1 MPEHK
6 NQFSSANAPVRDEV
20 GTAQA
25 PAGPSGKS
33 VQPASMVRLK
43 LVDQM
48 ENAGSAKLM
57 LIRAAA
63 GFGKSTLLRQY
74 RERCRATGRQ
84 TAWLSLEPTDND
96 LSRFISRLDA
106 CVGELDPEGLIEGG
120 VLDTISDVE
129 PVYTLLESIAGQAR
143 PFSILLDE
151 FEVIQSP
158 AVLNFIQQLLAALP
172 PHGCLVIASRT
183 APEIG
188 LGRIRARGQ
197 LLEVDPG
204 ALRFSLEETG
214 TFLRETHRLQLDSGD
229 IAALHRC
236 TEGWIAALY
245 LAALSLKG
253 RDDPSAF
260 IQSFSGS
267 NLNLAAYLAE
277 QILAQQSEECRRFLL
292 QTSVLNRFCAPLC
305 DALTG
310 RNDSQAMIE
319 SLLRANLFL
328 FPADEEQRWFRYHS
342 LFAGFLQDVLERQTP
357 GAARELHRAAAH
369 WYLSVKQPI
378 PAIDHLISAGDTDEA
393 IAQLTEHLDDLV
405 RGGLVRLLVRW
416 LAQLPPAALGHSPRL
431 QLASAWALVL
441 CRRYQSAQEFI
452 ASYRPSPEIE
462 SARVIL
468 LACTDRMEEAYEFG
482 QSLLRRLPTDDHFV
496 YGLTANTMAYV
507 MQATGHYEEAR
518 RLLSEAIPY
527 VSQQGAGFMRNVA
540 ASVESILDLAQGRL
554 GNALARLQ
562 AFTQQQADTAADN
575 QFGAQI
581 SLDMI
586 RSVTLY
592 EVDDLEGAQRVLN
605 EGLSYSID
613 SGVADALISSH
624 VLLSRIAA
632 LRGDTVAGQ
641 RYLNDLETIGRDG
654 GSSRIQCSAWMERTR
669 VATLEGRLDAAQ
681 QALRQVEK
689 YSDWDR
695 PDVFMYSNDVD
706 TPAITRLRLRVA
718 QGQCAQSLDGLR
730 EAIAEAQGHSLM
742 RRALKLRLLHA
753 LALDGAGRQ
762 TEAFDV
768 LTEALQFASHEG
780 FLRTFLDEGKRLAEL
795 LQRWAVTFQA
805 RSRSLGIAPGF
816 LADLLK
822 RLEPARQDSASDGGR
837 DALTKRELQII
848 RLLADGCPIPE
859 IATKLFLSENT
870 VKTHIRNVSVKL
882 GTHSRNE
889 SLAIARARGLLD

>member
-1 MPEHK
+1 MPEYK
-6 NQFSSANAPVRDEV
+6 NPFASPNAPVRGED
-20 GTAQA
+20 AA
-25 PAGPSGKS
+25 ASPAGKS
-33 VQPASMVRLK
+33 VQPTSLVRQK
-43 LVDQM
+43 LLEQM

-74 RERCRATGRQ
+74 RERCRANGRQ
-84 TAWLSLEPTDND
+84 TTWLSLEPTDND
-96 LSRFISRLDA
+96 LPRFIARLDA
-106 CVGELDPEGLIEGG
+106 CMAELDPEGFIESG
-120 VLDTISDVE
+120 VLDAISDME
-129 PVYTLLESIAGQAR
+129 PIYTLLESIAGQTR

-188 LGRIRARGQ
+188 IGRIRARGQ

-204 ALRFSLEETG
+204 ALRFSLDETA
-214 TFLRETHRLQLDSGD
+214 TFLRENHRLQLGSVD

-236 TEGWIAALY
+236 TEGWVAALY

-253 RDDPSAF
+253 REDPSTF

-267 NLNLAAYLAE
+267 NLDLTAYLAE
-277 QILAQQSEECRRFLL
+277 QILAQQSEDCRRFLL

-305 DALTG
+305 DALTD
-310 RNDSQAMIE
+310 RNDAQATID
-319 SLLRANLFL
+319 SLLRANLFI

-342 LFAGFLQDVLERQTP
+342 LFAGFLQDVLERQSP

-369 WYLSVKQPI
+369 WYLSVNQPI
-378 PAIDHLISAGDTDEA
+378 PAIDHLISAGDTHEA
-393 IAQLTEHLDDLV
+393 IAQLNVHLDDLV

-416 LAQLPPAALGHSPRL
+416 LAQLPTAALGHSPRL
-431 QLASAWALVL
+431 QLASVWALVL
-441 CRRYQSAQEFI
+441 CRRYQSARDFI
-452 ASYRPSPEIE
+452 ASHRPSPEIE
-462 SARVIL
+462 SARLIL
-468 LACTDRMEEAYEFG
+468 LACTDRMEEAYELG
-482 QSLLRRLPTDDHFV
+482 QELLRRLPTDDHFL

-562 AFTQQQADTAADN
+562 ALIQQGLEIGAGK

-586 RSVTLY
+586 RSVVLY
-592 EVDDLEGAQRVLN
+592 ELDDLEGAQRMLN
-605 EGLSYSID
+605 EGLPYSID
-613 SGVADALISSH
+613 SGVADALIGSH
-624 VLLSRIAA
+624 VLLSRIAC
-632 LRGDTVAGQ
+632 LHGDTLAGQ
-641 RYLNDLETIGRDG
+641 RYLGELEAVGRDA
-654 GSSRIQCSAWMERTR
+654 GSSRIQCAAWMERTR

-689 YSDWDR
+689 FSDWDR
-695 PDVFMYSNDVD
+695 PGVFMYSNDVD
-706 TPAITRLRLRVA
+706 TPTITRLRLRIA
-718 QGQCAQSLDGLR
+718 QGQCGQSIDSLR
-730 EAIAEAQGHSLM
+730 EAIADAQGRGLM
-742 RRALKLRLLHA
+742 RRVLKLRLLHA
-753 LALDGAGRQ
+753 MALDGAGRQ
-762 TEAFDV
+762 AEAFDV

-780 FLRTFLDEGKRLAEL
+780 FLRTFLDEGARLAEL

-805 RSRSLGIAPGF
+805 RSSSLGIAPGF
-816 LADLLK
+816 LGDLLK
-822 RLEPARQDSASDGGR
+822 RLEPARQDSAGDGGR
-837 DALTKRELQII
+837 DVLTKRELQII
-848 RLLADGCPIPE
+848 RLLADGCPIPD
-859 IATKLFLSENT
+859 IATQLFLSENT